1 MSRPPD
7 RGGGLPPGSTASNS
21 SMTSAWAVGGGDA
34 NDVKMRSFAEIIAA
48 EKTQRNI
55 LDIHIIRI
63 ASTEDIHSKPKSLT
77 FDNLG
82 ELIFDILSINPDN
95 CIGYNYNSE
104 MYDTK
109 EIKFKPGIDLSP
121 YIKSSFEF
129 KGHKISTKKQIFNVT
144 KVSFRNVPFNV
155 PDEEII
161 QLCNSYGKPLNKK
174 VYYEKLFNFRNRG
187 MMGSTRWVEMELNE
201 GCCMNNFY
209 WLEGPLQGDTGARIT
224 VLHNG
229 QEQQCSNC
237 LKTGRGGCR
246 AQGNGKACAEL
257 KTPRTKMSDYM
268 AELKRL
274 VGYESLKSQYLQQF
288 PSLQAENM
296 INMEERLSGE
306 EDEEEEEL
314 LPSNPIQRRDAR
326 VAELEK
332 NTEEVSSMKE
342 QMTKLNAE

>member
-1 MSRPPD
+1 
-7 RGGGLPPGSTASNS
+7 
-21 SMTSAWAVGGGDA
+21 MTSAWAVGGGDA

-77 FDNLG
+77 FDDLG
-82 ELIFDILSINPDN
+82 ELIFDILSINPDD
-95 CIGYNYNSE
+95 CIGYNYNSGR
-104 MYDTK
+104 YDTK

-129 KGHKISTKKQIFNVT
+129 KGHKISTKKQMFNVT

-229 QEQQCSNC
+229 QEQQCSNWKGW
-237 LKTGRGGCR
+237 L
-246 AQGNGKACAEL
+246 
-257 KTPRTKMSDYM
+257 
-268 AELKRL
+268 
-274 VGYESLKSQYLQQF
+274 
-288 PSLQAENM
+288 
-296 INMEERLSGE
+296 
-306 EDEEEEEL
+306 
-314 LPSNPIQRRDAR
+314 
-326 VAELEK
+326 
-332 NTEEVSSMKE
+332 
-342 QMTKLNAE
+342 